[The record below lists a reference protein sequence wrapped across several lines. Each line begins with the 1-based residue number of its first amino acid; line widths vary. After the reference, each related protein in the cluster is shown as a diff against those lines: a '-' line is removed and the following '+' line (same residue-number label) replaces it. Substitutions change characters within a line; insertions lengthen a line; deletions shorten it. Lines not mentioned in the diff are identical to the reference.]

1 MAYKIETAAADDAFG
16 IFNLA
21 YACLTEAGFS
31 PLSGGAGKE
40 INPNAIERA
49 CRSGRVRIIREC
61 GEAVAAITLT
71 EKGAENLFVSP
82 SYRGRG
88 MGGALL
94 EAAEKELAAAGC
106 EEFTLVTRLPDGFY
120 RRRGYFL
127 VRRKKV
133 LQGDTVAAVTEERK
147 KSLLPVFGGYDAAG
161 EPCGEGKYGLECRVA
176 VRRRDGEY
184 LLMKRAAGRRYA
196 GAYECTAG
204 GGAKP
209 GERAEDCAARILRE
223 STGLTGE
230 LFLLGREVTEDTVE
244 MQYLFIADCGR
255 GDILLPRGKY
265 TAFRW
270 TARQNVLRSKTPL
283 LTRVRKYLLLRG
295 GVYSGNG
302 GQGRKNLRGLIR

>member
-31 PLSGGAGKE
+31 PLSGGTGKE
-40 INPNAIERA
+40 INPTAIERA

-106 EEFTLVTRLPDGFY
+106 EESTLVTRLPDGFY
-120 RRRGYFL
+120 GRRGYFL

-176 VRRRDGEY
+176 VKRRDGEY

-223 STGLTGE
+223 S
-230 LFLLGREVTEDTVE
+230 
-244 MQYLFIADCGR
+244 R

-295 GVYSGNG
+295 GVYSGNM
-302 GQGRKNLRGLIR
+302 GQGRKNLRELIR

>member
-1 MAYKIETAAADDAFG
+1 
-16 IFNLA
+16 
-21 YACLTEAGFS
+21 
-31 PLSGGAGKE
+31 
-40 INPNAIERA
+40 
-49 CRSGRVRIIREC
+49 
-61 GEAVAAITLT
+61 
-71 EKGAENLFVSP
+71 
-82 SYRGRG
+82 
-88 MGGALL
+88 
-94 EAAEKELAAAGC
+94 
-106 EEFTLVTRLPDGFY
+106 
-120 RRRGYFL
+120 
-127 VRRKKV
+127 
-133 LQGDTVAAVTEERK
+133 
-147 KSLLPVFGGYDAAG
+147 
-161 EPCGEGKYGLECRVA
+161 
-176 VRRRDGEY
+176 
-184 LLMKRAAGRRYA
+184 MKRAAGRRYA

-295 GVYSGNG
+295 GVYSGNS
-302 GQGRKNLRGLIR
+302 GQGRKSLRELIR